1 MFETTRTYSEDQYI
15 KKEELKKELS
25 GVVLESVWQ
34 QIQEYRRIF
43 RFTPY
48 KEKPYYVTLNP
59 YVIQKLSF
67 CERLLLQYQQRHKEP
82 THSSTLT
89 QAQRFYIEQQWPCD
103 ISETV
108 KCFHIAIP
116 QMYVQLICNTSIHV
130 ILRLFFLLQEHKE
143 SLLRAAELMLRCEGL
158 CGLGDGELLQ
168 SLYRD
173 ILIEHQEHDLTY
185 ALLRFLED
193 LQLQISNR
201 MVSLK
206 RKSRQFLTYDAQTL
220 QEVCPAMSLIQAAFY
235 AKHHEAH
242 HYYTIAQCM
251 QEHDVCYE
259 TARTSM
265 DGLVALGWYTKKKV
279 GRKFVYY
286 INS

>member
-15 KKEELKKELS
+15 KKEELRKELS

-67 CERLLLQYQQRHKEP
+67 CERLLLQYQQRHKKP

-130 ILRLFFLLQEHKE
+130 ILRLFF
-143 SLLRAAELMLRCEGL
+143 SL
-158 CGLGDGELLQ
+158 
-168 SLYRD
+168 
-173 ILIEHQEHDLTY
+173 
-185 ALLRFLED
+185 
-193 LQLQISNR
+193 
-201 MVSLK
+201 
-206 RKSRQFLTYDAQTL
+206 
-220 QEVCPAMSLIQAAFY
+220 
-235 AKHHEAH
+235 
-242 HYYTIAQCM
+242 
-251 QEHDVCYE
+251 
-259 TARTSM
+259 ART
-265 DGLVALGWYTKKKV
+265 
-279 GRKFVYY
+279 
-286 INS
+286 